1 MLIFI
6 KDKEKN
12 NNFITVSTLL
22 FYKLQITKKREKKMV
37 VPSVGFDIN
46 SKKELARQ
54 IISIPDEHLNII
66 AHAQTADKYEKKN
79 ENHQKAGTAL
89 MAGIP
94 IVHGI
99 STALNSDKKLVQ
111 LAQNQGI
118 TTVPMKAAERAV
130 KGLKSAGYLGAEL
143 GGFAIANKA
152 YNKLSEKIPFL
163 KKFKEESPTL
173 YTLTGLAATFFGGEA
188 VARGGAKVAS
198 KIAET
203 KTVQNLNIPQ
213 KIETAL
219 NTIKKHIPEK
229 VSNFAK
235 AHSKGIKTASKL
247 VIPAAI
253 VGYFASGII
262 NAVKQ
267 ENEAQAVYQEAKNL
281 KSQVAVDYAKTLDA
295 EDNI

>member
-1 MLIFI
+1 
-6 KDKEKN
+6 
-12 NNFITVSTLL
+12 
-22 FYKLQITKKREKKMV
+22 MV

-99 STALNSDKKLVQ
+99 STALNSDKIIQ
-111 LAQNQGI
+111 LAKNQGI
-118 TTVPMKAAERAV
+118 TIIPMNAAERAV

-235 AHSKGIKTASKL
+235 AHSKGIKTASKF
-247 VIPAAI
+247 VVPAAI
-253 VGYFASGII
+253 VGYLASGII

-267 ENEAQAVYQEAKNL
+267 EKETQAVYQAAKDV
-281 KSQVAVDYAKTLDA
+281 KSQAAVDYAKSVEA
-295 EDNI
+295 EQIK